1 MKKTILITMLALL
14 GMTQAV
20 AQEYEYVP
28 FVREGVKWVY
38 YYNNPD
44 GGFYPPRPDLAIGKV
59 YLTLE
64 FKGDTVINGKTYQ
77 AMHKYFGDAI
87 NEENDTVPIYMREE
101 NKVVYGFVTDCNK
114 YYADCPIGVRSFYC
128 VYDSILDGKEFVLY
142 DFNDPATFLTELIY
156 YENDEESPY
165 PCIYNTLSIDTIS
178 VGNHR
183 VRKFDLGVNNSTT
196 SDFCIIEGIGFD
208 FENPVQSGYTLFP
221 LRPTSMSRPYDEFA
235 LSHVIENGEVIY
247 KAYHFGTPDGIDEV
261 VADGAR
267 SPIDPNYY
275 NLMGQPVGRELPTT
289 PGIYIHQGKKIV
301 VR

>member
-1 MKKTILITMLALL
+1 MKKTLLLTLLALL

-38 YYNNPD
+38 FYNNPD

-64 FKGDTVINGKTYQ
+64 FKGDTVINGKTYK
-77 AMHKYFGDAI
+77 AMHKYYGDAI
-87 NEENDTVPIYMREE
+87 NEENDTVRIYMREE
-101 NKVVYGFVTDCNK
+101 NKVVYGYVPEGK

-128 VYDSILDGKEFVLY
+128 IYYSILDGEEFVLY

-156 YENDEESPY
+156 NEQDEESPY
-165 PCIYNTLSIDTIS
+165 PCIYNTLSLDTIS

-183 VRKFDLGVNNSTT
+183 VRRFNLSTNNSTT
-196 SDFCIIEGIGFD
+196 IRFFIIEGIGFD
-208 FENPVQSGYTLFP
+208 FKDPCTSGYTLFP
-221 LRPTSMSRPYDEFA
+221 LRPVSMSRPYDEFA
-235 LSHVIENGEVIY
+235 LSHVIEDGEIIY
-247 KAYHFGTPDGIDEV
+247 KATNYDEPNAIGEV
-261 VADGAR
+261 VADGTRRPLDA
-267 SPIDPNYY
+267 NYY
-275 NLMGQPVGRELPTT
+275 NLMGQPVGKDVPTV